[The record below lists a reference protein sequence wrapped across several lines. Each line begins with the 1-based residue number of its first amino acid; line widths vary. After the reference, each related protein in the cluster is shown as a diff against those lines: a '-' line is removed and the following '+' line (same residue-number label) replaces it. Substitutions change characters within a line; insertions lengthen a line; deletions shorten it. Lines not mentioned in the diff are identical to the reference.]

1 MGVETFTSS
10 DCFFQGKPMKIQHA
24 LTAAALVALSG
35 LAQAQVDPL
44 HVRSWA
50 ASCAA
55 CHGTNGHAQPGMI
68 ALAGVPKEVTIQKM
82 LDYKAGRVPAATIMH
97 QLAKGYSDEQIA
109 AIAGYFA
116 AQKK

>member
-1 MGVETFTSS
+1 
-10 DCFFQGKPMKIQHA
+10 MKIQHA
-24 LTAAALVALSG
+24 LTAAAVLAVSG

-55 CHGTNGHAQPGMI
+55 CHGTDGRAQPGMVS
-68 ALAGVPKEVTIQKM
+68 LAGTSKDDIVRKM
-82 LDYKAGRVPAATIMH
+82 LDFKAGRMPAATIMH
-97 QLAKGYSDEQIA
+97 QLAKGYSDEQIV

-116 AQKK
+116 AQKR